1 MTKKKWFKKLVQIPL
16 KFHHQDLH
24 EVLNVNQNMQ
34 SLILREIQEINLR
47 LTKLEDKINAQS
59 KTEN

>member
-24 EVLNVNQNMQ
+24 EVLESSINMQ
-34 SLILREIQEINLR
+34 NLILREIQDINHR
-47 LTKLEDKINAQS
+47 LNKLEDKLNKPNGQ
-59 KTEN
+59 